1 MYNTL
6 QYRINSIITEN
17 KHKFYNNYGLHNID
31 FVVLNQVSAI
41 NRQVFPTNNKLNN
54 GLLGADILEEKS
66 WTLDYSNNDSLIRI
80 KKLLSFN
87 YY

>member
-6 QYRINSIITEN
+6 QHRINSIITEN
-17 KHKFYNNYGLHNID
+17 KHKFYNNYGLLNID

-41 NRQVFPTNNKLNN
+41 NGQVFPTNNELNN